1 MPEDAAQPNP
11 QPSGGG
17 LTVRRFERHELSL
30 PVRIT
35 LDHSSGSAVRLSRS
49 SGGSDGFSATLVDLG
64 QGGLGLES
72 PHYLPRQTVLSV
84 RLLADTLKHL
94 PEFKTTV
101 KVMRSRMSSREP
113 SYALGCSFVDPDAK
127 LQQTVED
134 VLSAIAA
141 SRQEEEA
148 A

>member
-1 MPEDAAQPNP
+1 MPDDAAQPNP
-11 QPSGGG
+11 QPSGSG

-30 PVRIT
+30 PVRVT
-35 LDHSSGSAVRLSRS
+35 LDHSSGSVVRLSRS
-49 SGGSDGFSATLVDLG
+49 SGGSDGFGATLVDLG
-64 QGGLGLES
+64 QGGLGIES
-72 PHYLPRQTVLSV
+72 PHYLPRRTVLRV
-84 RLLADTLKHL
+84 RLLADTLRHL
-94 PEFKTTV
+94 PEFQTTV

-113 SYALGCSFVDPDAK
+113 SYALGCSFVEPDAR